1 MLDLNDKTT
10 KTVVL
15 VGAGVLS
22 LVSMAKVTTLGLAML
37 SFATGM
43 AYRLYYG
50 LGF

>member
-22 LVSMAKVTTLGLAML
+22 LAAMAKVATLGMTML

-43 AYRLYYG
+43 AYRLFYG